1 MELRN
6 EILSFIQHWNH
17 RSEVSVQE
25 LISWLGIK
33 RGRYYE
39 WVKRK
44 DKPNDHNAPIPKSHW
59 VLEGERLAIINYAKS
74 HLQAGYRRM
83 TYLML
88 DEDIV
93 AVSPS
98 TTYRVLKEAGL
109 IQQWTKRSSKGT
121 GFEQPVAPHE
131 HWHIDFTYLR
141 IKDVFYFLV
150 TVLDG
155 YSRAILSWDLKPHM
169 TQEDA
174 QIVLQKAREKFPNQ
188 KPRVISDNGPQF
200 VSRDFKSFINICDM
214 THVKTSPYYPQSN
227 GKLERWHGSLK
238 KEGLRPNS
246 PLDEKDAKRIIER
259 YINDYNGVRLHSAIG
274 YVPPAL
280 RLEGKDHELLAHRE
294 HKLKAAIE
302 HRKHIHQATLR
313 TESEEIPFSSLE
325 GNDNHLAAV

>member
-6 EILSFIQHWNH
+6 EILSFIQHWNQ
-17 RSEVSVQE
+17 RSEVTAIR
-25 LISWLGIK
+25 LINWLGIQ

-44 DKPNDHNAPIPKSHW
+44 DKPNEHNAPIPKSHW
-59 VLEGERLAIINYAKS
+59 VLESERLAIVNYAHS

-88 DEDIV
+88 DEDV
-93 AVSPS
+93 AAVSPS

-109 IQQWTKRSSKGT
+109 IQAWTKRSKKGD
-121 GFEQPVAPHE
+121 GFDQPIAPHE
-131 HWHIDFTYLR
+131 HWHTDFTYLR
-141 IKDVFYFLV
+141 IKGVFYFLV

-155 YSRAILSWDLKPHM
+155 YSRAILSWNLKPTM

-174 QIVLQKAREKFPNQ
+174 QIALQKAREKFPDQ

-200 VSRDFKSFINICDM
+200 VSHDFKAFINICDM

-238 KEGLRPNS
+238 KEAIRPNS
-246 PLDEKDAKRIIER
+246 PLDIEDAERIIER
-259 YINDYNGVRLHSAIG
+259 YISDYNTVRLHSAIG
-274 YVPPAL
+274 YVPPML
-280 RLEGKDHELLAHRE
+280 RLEGKDYELLDLREQKLKIAAEQRKRTHRE
-294 HKLKAAIE
+294 T
-302 HRKHIHQATLR
+302 AT

-325 GNDNHLAAV
+325 GNDNHRAAV

>member
-6 EILSFIQHWNH
+6 EILSFIKHWNK
-17 RSEVSVQE
+17 RSEVPVHK
-25 LISWLGIK
+25 LISWLGIN

-39 WVKRK
+39 WERRK
-44 DKPNDHNAPIPKSHW
+44 DQPNKHNAPIPKSHW
-59 VLEGERLAIINYAKS
+59 VLESERLAIIDYAKG

-88 DEDIV
+88 DEDVV

-98 TTYRVLKEAGL
+98 TTYRVLKESGL
-109 IQQWTKRSSKGT
+109 IQPWTKRSSKGT
-121 GFEQPVAPHE
+121 GFEQPIAPHE
-131 HWHIDFTYLR
+131 HWHTDFTYLR

-150 TVLDG
+150 TVMDG
-155 YSRAILSWDLKPHM
+155 YSRAILSWHLKPHM

-200 VSRDFKSFINICDM
+200 VSRDFKAFINICDM

-238 KEGLRPNS
+238 KEGIRPNS
-246 PLDEKDAKRIIER
+246 PLDAEDAERIIER
-259 YINDYNGVRLHSAIG
+259 YISDYNGVRLHSAIG
-274 YVPPAL
+274 YVPPML
-280 RLEGKDHELLAHRE
+280 RLEGEDLALLELRE
-294 HKLKAAIE
+294 HKLKAAAE
-302 HRKHIHQATLR
+302 QRKQAYQVTVR

>member
-6 EILSFIQHWNH
+6 EILSFIQHWNQ
-17 RSEVSVQE
+17 RSEVTCLQ
-25 LISWLGIK
+25 LINWLGIN

-44 DKPNDHNAPIPKSHW
+44 DKPNEHNAPIPKSHW
-59 VLEGERLAIINYAKS
+59 VLESERLAIVNYAKS

-88 DEDIV
+88 DEDV
-93 AVSPS
+93 AAVSPS
-98 TTYRVLKEAGL
+98 STYRVLKEAGL
-109 IQQWTKRSSKGT
+109 IEPWTKRSTKGT
-121 GFEQPVAPHE
+121 GFQQPTAPHE

-141 IKDVFYFLV
+141 IKNVFYFLV

-200 VSRDFKSFINICDM
+200 VSRDFKSFINICEM
-214 THVKTSPYYPQSN
+214 THVRTSPYYPQSN

-238 KEGLRPNS
+238 KEGIRPNS
-246 PLDEKDAKRIIER
+246 PLDLDDAQRIIER
-259 YINDYNGVRLHSAIG
+259 YISDYNTVRLHSAIG
-274 YVPPAL
+274 YVPPML
-280 RLEGKDHELLAHRE
+280 RLEGKDHELLAERE
-294 HKLKAAIE
+294 HKLKAAAE
-302 HRKHIHQATLR
+302 QRKHASRVMQAT
-313 TESEEIPFSSLE
+313 ESKEIPFSSLE
-325 GNDNHLAAV
+325 GNDKHLAAV